1 VSERV
6 EILVGTKK
14 GAFVLDSDAA
24 RQKWRTR
31 GPFCESWPIHHVVR
45 SSDGTLYA
53 GGGNAWYGPTVF
65 RSEDDGATWTQS
77 STGMTYG
84 DDEPKIT
91 TIWNVA
97 PSADGKTLYAG
108 VEPAG
113 LFRSDDRGETWT
125 HVAGLRE
132 HPSQPEWQPGA
143 GGLILH
149 SIALDPTDA
158 DHLWVGISSVGA
170 FETTDGGKT
179 WSTRNNGV
187 RADFYPGPPPDFGQC
202 VHKMLIDPT
211 DPKRL
216 IQQNHCGVYRS
227 DDGGSS
233 WTEITNNLPSD
244 FGFPMGVHP
253 RQPETVWVI
262 PHTGPGEG
270 RHMIN
275 GHAAVWR
282 SRDRG
287 DTWTQ
292 LDSGLPGE
300 NAYLTVLR
308 EGMGVDR
315 LDPVGVYFGTS
326 TGQVFGSNDEGD
338 HWQLLADFLPDV
350 WSVEAAVV
358 GD

>member
-1 VSERV
+1 MNEKI
-6 EILVGTKK
+6 ELLIGTKK
-14 GAFVLDSDAA
+14 GAFILDSDAGR
-24 RQKWRTR
+24 RQWRVR

-45 SSDGTLYA
+45 ASDGTLYA
-53 GGGNAWYGPTVF
+53 AGGNAWYGPSIF

-77 STGMTYG
+77 SAGMTYG
-84 DDEPKIT
+84 DEDPKIT
-91 TIWNVA
+91 TVWNVT

-113 LFRSDDRGETWT
+113 LFRSDDRGETWA

-132 HPSQPEWQPGA
+132 HPSRPDWQPGA

-149 SIALDPTDA
+149 SIALDRGDP
-158 DHLWVGISSVGA
+158 DHLWVGISSVGT

-179 WSTRNNGV
+179 WQTRNNGV

-202 VHKMLIDPT
+202 VHKLLVDPT

-227 DDGGSS
+227 DDSGAS

-244 FGFPMGVHP
+244 FGFPMGVNP
-253 RQPETVWVI
+253 NRPETLWVI

-270 RHMIN
+270 RTMID

-287 DTWTQ
+287 DSWTK
-292 LDSGLPGE
+292 LDSGLPSE

-308 EGMGVDR
+308 EAMGVDR

-326 TGQVFGSNDEGD
+326 TGQVFGSADEGD
-338 HWQLLADFLPDV
+338 HWALLADFLPDV

-358 GD
+358 EG